1 MTKQNVFSYGGIT
14 LFEFYILLV
23 LPIFILKNIKSL
35 LLKERYFILIQIIKN
50 LDIYYEFC

>member
-50 LDIYYEFC
+50 LDIYY